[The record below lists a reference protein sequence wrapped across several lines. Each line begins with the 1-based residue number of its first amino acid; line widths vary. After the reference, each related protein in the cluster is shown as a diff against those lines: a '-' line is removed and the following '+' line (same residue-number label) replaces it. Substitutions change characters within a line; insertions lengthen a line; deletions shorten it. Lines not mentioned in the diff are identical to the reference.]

1 VYPWKIPSTSTP
13 ASKNEIAAAEITAFA
28 AGAGPPE
35 KTIATRFT
43 LFTTSNCR
51 PESGGL
57 PYLAAGALLGAI
69 GMAIDAQSLGYETP
83 PIEFNY
89 TWRDTVLYALGV
101 GATADAEL
109 DYLYEARGP
118 VVLPTFC
125 TIPTFAAFDALV
137 DRIGCDRRG
146 MVHHGQQMDV
156 FKPLRPN
163 ARLRVTGKVA
173 GLYDLKRVAI
183 SVFSIDAY
191 DEDDDLVSRG
201 EVTLLL
207 RNDGGFGGE
216 RPPKTERVT
225 APERDPDFEI
235 RDQVGPTQALLYR
248 LSGDYNPLHADP
260 EFAAE
265 AGFDRPILHGLCTY
279 GYAGRAI
286 VRGACGG
293 DPDAL
298 AMLRGQFS
306 NPVFPGDTLII
317 RGWDE
322 GERVILG
329 VTTKE
334 RPDKP
339 CLSNAYAVLR

>member
-1 VYPWKIPSTSTP
+1 MPSTSVP
-13 ASKNEIAAAEITAFA
+13 ASKNEIAAAAITALA

-43 LFTTSNCR
+43 LFTTPDCKPQSA
-51 PESGGL
+51 GL
-57 PYLAAGALLGAI
+57 PYLALGALLGATS
-69 GMAIDAQSLGYETP
+69 MSIDAQSLGYETP
-83 PIEFNY
+83 PIDFNY
-89 TWRDTVLYALGV
+89 TWRDTVVYALGV
-101 GATADAEL
+101 GASADAEL

-118 VVLPTFC
+118 KVLPTFC
-125 TIPTFAAFDALV
+125 TIPTFAVFDTLV
-137 DRIGCDRRG
+137 DRIGCDRGG
-146 MVHHGQQMDV
+146 MVHHSQQVDL

-163 ARLRVTGKVA
+163 ARLRMTGKVA
-173 GLYDLKRVAI
+173 ALYDVKRLAI

-191 DEDDDLVSRG
+191 DEDDALISRG

-216 RPPKTERVT
+216 GPPRTERVQI
-225 APERDPDFEI
+225 PEREPDFETH
-235 RDQVGPTQALLYR
+235 DQVGPTQALLYR

-260 EFAAE
+260 DFAAR
-265 AGFDRPILHGLCTY
+265 AGFDKPILHGLCTY
-279 GYAGRAI
+279 GYAGRA
-286 VRGACGG
+286 VVNHACGG
-293 DPDAL
+293 DPDVL
-298 AMLRGQFS
+298 RRLRGQFS

-322 GERVILG
+322 GERVILD

>member
-1 VYPWKIPSTSTP
+1 M
-13 ASKNEIAAAEITAFA
+13 TAFA

-35 KTIATRFT
+35 NTIATRFT
-43 LFTTSNCR
+43 LFTTPNCR
-51 PESGGL
+51 LRSGGL

-69 GMAIDAQSLGYETP
+69 DMAIDAQSLGYEAP

-89 TWRDTVLYALGV
+89 TWRDTVMYALGV
-101 GATADAEL
+101 GASVDAEL
-109 DYLYEARGP
+109 DYLYEGRGP
-118 VVLPTFC
+118 RVLPTFC
-125 TIPTFAAFDALV
+125 AIPTFAAFDTLV

-146 MVHHGQQMDV
+146 MVHHGQQIDV

-173 GLYDLKRVAI
+173 ALYDLKRVAI

-216 RPPKTERVT
+216 RPPKTERVIT
-225 APERDPDFEI
+225 PERDPDFEI
-235 RDQVGPTQALLYR
+235 HDHVGSNQALLYR

-260 EFAAE
+260 DFAAE

-279 GYAGRAI
+279 GYVGRAI
-286 VRGACGG
+286 VTGACGG

-306 NPVFPGDTLII
+306 NPVFPGETLII

-322 GERVILG
+322 GERMILG

-339 CLSNAYAVLR
+339 CFSNAYATLR